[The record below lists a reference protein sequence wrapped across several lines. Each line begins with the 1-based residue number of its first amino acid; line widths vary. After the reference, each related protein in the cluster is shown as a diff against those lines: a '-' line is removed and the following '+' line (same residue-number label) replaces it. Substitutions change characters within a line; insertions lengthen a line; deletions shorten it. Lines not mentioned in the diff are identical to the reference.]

1 MTAQTDATSLASEL
15 QGVSRSVAGTV
26 ALAALGVIAAFV
38 SAFLVSPLATILETE
53 WPLLG
58 ELLGLYVVQPGFGLV
73 AAVYIWRSDDYNPLD
88 RIQMPSLQGVAWIGI
103 GAVGYQLAVRA
114 VTAILPML
122 GLSHGPHT
130 GTTAKWRVF
139 LDQPEIIVPALV
151 IMFVIMAP
159 MEEILYR
166 GGIHDAL
173 DPAIGSAGRVLVGG
187 LLFGG
192 MHFFLSG
199 GVISLLFTSIGGVLL
214 AAGYERTDN
223 LTVPILAHAGYWLV
237 FVPM

>member
-1 MTAQTDATSLASEL
+1 
-15 QGVSRSVAGTV
+15 
-26 ALAALGVIAAFV
+26 
-38 SAFLVSPLATILETE
+38 
-53 WPLLG
+53 
-58 ELLGLYVVQPGFGLV
+58 
-73 AAVYIWRSDDYNPLD
+73 VYIWRSDDSNPLD

-103 GAVGYQLAVRA
+103 GVVGYQLAVRA
-114 VTAILPML
+114 VTPILSML
-122 GLSHGPHT
+122 GLSPGAHT
-130 GTTAKWRVF
+130 GTTARWRVF
-139 LDQPEIIVPALV
+139 LAQPEIIGPALV

-166 GGIHDAL
+166 GVIHDAL

-192 MHFFLSG
+192 MHFLLSG

>member
-1 MTAQTDATSLASEL
+1 MTAQPDATSLASEL

-26 ALAALGVIAAFV
+26 ALAALGVIAAVV
-38 SAFLVSPLATILETE
+38 SAFLVSSLATILETE

-58 ELLGLYVVQPGFGLV
+58 EFLGLYVVQPGFGLV

-114 VTAILPML
+114 VTPILPMV

-166 GGIHDAL
+166 GVIHDAL

-192 MHFFLSG
+192 MHFVFG
-199 GVISLLFTSIGGVLL
+199 G
-214 AAGYERTDN
+214 GY
-223 LTVPILAHAGYWLV
+223 LTAVYEYRGDG
-237 FVPM
+237 